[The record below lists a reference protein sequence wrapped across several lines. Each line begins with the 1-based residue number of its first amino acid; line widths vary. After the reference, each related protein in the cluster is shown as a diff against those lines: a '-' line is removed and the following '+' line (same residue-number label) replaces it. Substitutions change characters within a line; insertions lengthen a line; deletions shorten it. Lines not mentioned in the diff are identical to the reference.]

1 MPITIRHAE
10 PTDAPA
16 LRDLYAMPN
25 AQAGTL
31 QLPYPALGVWQ
42 QRLEQS
48 GAVALVAEVEGL
60 LVGQIVLHVEPNP
73 RRKHVAGIGMG
84 VRDDWAGKGVGSALM
99 AAALDLADNW
109 LNLHRIELTVFVDNA
124 AALALYRKFGFVEEG
139 RARDYA
145 FRQGRYMDVFHMAR
159 VAGGRQSLTAWLI
172 IRPDCAR

>member
-1 MPITIRHAE
+1 MQITIRHAE
-10 PTDAPA
+10 PADAPA

-60 LVGQIVLHVEPNP
+60 LVGQIVLHVEPKP

-109 LNLHRIELTVFVDNA
+109 LNLHRIELTVFVDNE

-145 FRQGRYMDVFHMAR
+145 FRQGRYVDVFYMAR
-159 VAGGRQSLTAWLI
+159 VR
-172 IRPDCAR
+172 R

>member
-1 MPITIRHAE
+1 MQITIRHAE
-10 PTDAPA
+10 PADAAA
-16 LRDLYAMPN
+16 LQDLYAMPN

-31 QLPYPALGVWQ
+31 QLPFPTLGLWQ

-48 GAVALVAEVEGL
+48 GVVALVAEVDGL
-60 LVGQIVLHVEPNP
+60 LVGQLSLLVEPNP

-99 AAALDLADNW
+99 AAAMDLAVNW
-109 LNLHRIELTVFVDNA
+109 LNLHRIELTVYADNA

-145 FRQGRYMDVFHMAR
+145 FRQGRYVDALYMAR
-159 VAGGRQSLTAWLI
+159 VAGNASR
-172 IRPDCAR
+172 

>member
-1 MPITIRHAE
+1 MQITIRHAE

-31 QLPYPALGVWQ
+31 QLPYPTLGLWQ

-109 LNLHRIELTVFVDNA
+109 LNLHRIELTVFVDNE

-145 FRQGRYMDVFHMAR
+145 FRQGRYVDVFYMAR
-159 VAGGRQSLTAWLI
+159 VAGGASR
-172 IRPDCAR
+172 